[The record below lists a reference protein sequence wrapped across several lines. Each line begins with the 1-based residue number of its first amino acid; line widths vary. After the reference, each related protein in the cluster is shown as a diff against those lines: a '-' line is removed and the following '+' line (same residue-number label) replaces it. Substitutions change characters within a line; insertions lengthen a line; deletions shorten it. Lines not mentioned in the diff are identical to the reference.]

1 MVVGSDSGN
10 RSSLVRTNIL
20 REWNSFGAARHKL
33 IADCFK
39 DVLTV
44 WCQPY
49 VLSDTIVSYRR
60 LRRQFL
66 QSRGQTLRQQDP
78 PLSADSQSALR
89 FSLSIS
95 IDLGRTESCPKLLRP
110 FARIKGRS
118 RANSRSRRVG
128 IGGSADEEHLEI

>member
-1 MVVGSDSGN
+1 MDVGSDSGN

-20 REWNSFGAARHKL
+20 RELNSFCADRHNL

-39 DVLTV
+39 DRLTV
-44 WCQPY
+44 ECQPY

-95 IDLGRTESCPKLLRP
+95 IDLGRTESSPKLLRP
-110 FARIKGRS
+110 FARIKETS
-118 RANSRSRRVG
+118 RANSQTQQPE
-128 IGGSADEEHLEI
+128 ITASAANQ